1 MNRLAVRL
9 VVSHALV
16 AVIATVAC
24 VVVVHRLAPALF
36 DESLRMGFGRG
47 MPSGFG
53 PGVLRGQVAE
63 AVDRAMLVGT
73 VVGVLA
79 ATAFGAVAA
88 TALTRPLARLRLAT
102 RQLADGRYDVP
113 VTAPATRELADLA
126 DDITTLASALADTE
140 ARRVRL
146 LGDVAHEL
154 RTPLTVVDGYVEG
167 MIDGV
172 IPTSPEELA
181 RVGAEVARL
190 RRLADDLSNLSR
202 VAEGRVPLRP
212 QMVDL
217 RDVVVAAAKR
227 LQAQA
232 EDAGLTLEVDGG
244 AAPLPVL
251 ADPDRIGQVVGN
263 LVGNAIRAT
272 PSGGRVSVRCAPHDD
287 EAEFSVTDTGEGL
300 AADDLHRI
308 FERFYRVD
316 PRRPGGSGIGLTIAR
331 GLVEAHHGSLV
342 ARSAGPGRGA
352 VFTARLPAAGRDA
365 RPGGGGEA

>member
-1 MNRLAVRL
+1 MKRLAVRL

-16 AVIATVAC
+16 AVIATLAC
-24 VVVVHRLAPALF
+24 VVVVHRLAPAIF

-47 MPSGFG
+47 MPPGFG

-73 VVGVLA
+73 VLGVLA

-102 RQLADGRYDVP
+102 RQLAEGRYDVP

-172 IPTSPEELA
+172 IPTTAEELA

-190 RRLADDLSNLSR
+190 RRLADDLY
-202 VAEGRVPLRP
+202 
-212 QMVDL
+212 
-217 RDVVVAAAKR
+217 
-227 LQAQA
+227 
-232 EDAGLTLEVDGG
+232 
-244 AAPLPVL
+244 
-251 ADPDRIGQVVGN
+251 
-263 LVGNAIRAT
+263 
-272 PSGGRVSVRCAPHDD
+272 
-287 EAEFSVTDTGEGL
+287 
-300 AADDLHRI
+300 RI

-352 VFTARLPAAGRDA
+352 VFTARLPAAGQDA
-365 RPGGGGEA
+365 RPGGGGET

>member
-1 MNRLAVRL
+1 MKRLAVRL

-16 AVIATVAC
+16 AVIATLAC
-24 VVVVHRLAPALF
+24 VVVVHRLAPAIF

-47 MPSGFG
+47 MPPGFG

-73 VVGVLA
+73 VLGVLA

-102 RQLADGRYDVP
+102 RQLAEGRYDVP

-172 IPTSPEELA
+172 IPTTAEELA

-202 VAEGRVPLRP
+202 VAEGRVPLRL

-227 LQAQA
+227 LHAQA
-232 EDAGLTLEVDGG
+232 EDAGLTLDVDGG
-244 AAPLPVL
+244 AAPLLVL

-272 PSGGRVSVRCAPHDD
+272 PSGGRVSVRTARRRGGVLGDR
-287 EAEFSVTDTGEGL
+287 
-300 AADDLHRI
+300 HR
-308 FERFYRVD
+308 RGRGR
-316 PRRPGGSGIGLTIAR
+316 RRPAPDLRALLPGRPTPTRWVGN
-331 GLVEAHHGSLV
+331 
-342 ARSAGPGRGA
+342 RSDDRPGPGRGPPRQPGCA
-352 VFTARLPAAGRDA
+352 VGGAGPWRGLHGPVA
-365 RPGGGGEA
+365 GGGPGCSTRRRR

>member
-1 MNRLAVRL
+1 MKRLAVRL

-16 AVIATVAC
+16 AVIATLAC
-24 VVVVHRLAPALF
+24 VVVVHRLAPAIF

-47 MPSGFG
+47 MPPGFG

-73 VVGVLA
+73 VLGVLA

-102 RQLADGRYDVP
+102 RQLAEGRYDVP

-172 IPTSPEELA
+172 IPTTAEELA

-202 VAEGRVPLRP
+202 VAEGRVPLRL

-227 LQAQA
+227 LHAQA
-232 EDAGLTLEVDGG
+232 EDAGLTLDVDGG
-244 AAPLPVL
+244 RGWRGVGGVRPARRRGGVLGDRHRRGRGRRRPAPDLRALLPGR
-251 ADPDRIGQVVGN
+251 PTPTRWVGN
-263 LVGNAIRAT
+263 R
-272 PSGGRVSVRCAPHDD
+272 SDD
-287 EAEFSVTDTGEGL
+287 
-300 AADDLHRI
+300 
-308 FERFYRVD
+308 
-316 PRRPGGSGIGLTIAR
+316 RP
-331 GLVEAHHGSLV
+331 
-342 ARSAGPGRGA
+342 GPGRGPPRQPGCA
-352 VFTARLPAAGRDA
+352 VGGAGPWRGLHGPVA
-365 RPGGGGEA
+365 GGGPGCSTRRRR